1 MAIKTIGLVGAGNT
15 GQGIAQ
21 VAAASRFN
29 VKILE
34 ISPLKGEEAV
44 REIGEDLDREISRWG
59 MTETEKKVILSRIEV
74 VEAPKDLAGVDII
87 VEAVPENLEAK
98 SGALK
103 QMDRVCP
110 REVIFASN
118 TSTLSITELGA
129 TLERPDRTIG
139 LHFHHP
145 VPKTKL
151 VEIIRGLQTSDETF
165 TKAAEFAKRLG
176 KTPINV
182 FEYPGYVT
190 TRAIIPYMNEAMY
203 IVMEGVA
210 SAEDVDRA
218 MCLGYNFEKG
228 PLTLADHM
236 GLDEV
241 MSWMEHLFREL
252 GDVKYR
258 PCPLLRKLVRA
269 GNLGVKTGQGFFQYD
284 EQGERIEAKEE

>member
-1 MAIKTIGLVGAGNT
+1 MVIKNIGLIGAGTT
-15 GQGIAQ
+15 GQGIARD
-21 VAAASRFN
+21 AAASRFN
-29 VKILE
+29 VKVLE
-34 ISPLKGEEAV
+34 ISPAKGEEAI
-44 REIGEDLDREISRWG
+44 REIAEDMDHEISRWG

-74 VEAPKDLAGVDII
+74 VEGPQDLKDIDLI
-87 VEAVPENLEAK
+87 VEAVPESLRAK
-98 SGALK
+98 SRVLK
-103 QMDRVCP
+103 QMDQICP
-110 REVIFASN
+110 PEVIFASN

-129 TLERPDRTIG
+129 TLDRPDRTIG

-151 VEIIRGLQTSDETF
+151 VEVIRGLKTSDETF
-165 TKAAEFAKRLG
+165 EKAAEFVKRLG
-176 KTPINV
+176 KTPIDV

-190 TRAIIPYMNEAMY
+190 TRAIIPYLNEAMY

-218 MCLGYNFEKG
+218 MCLGYNLDRG

-269 GNLGVKTGQGFFQYD
+269 GHLGVKTGQGFFRYD
-284 EQGERIEAKEE
+284 EQGQRIEPKDD